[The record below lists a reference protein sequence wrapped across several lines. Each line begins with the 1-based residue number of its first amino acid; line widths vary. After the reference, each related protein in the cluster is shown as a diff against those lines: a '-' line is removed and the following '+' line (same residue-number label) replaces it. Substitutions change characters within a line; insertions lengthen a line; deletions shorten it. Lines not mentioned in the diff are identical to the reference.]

1 MLSQAGVSEIS
12 KIEPGGRLEDEVTRC
27 WMDVANNGGAVGFPF
42 PPIDIETVREAVRR
56 IADEIEHGELV
67 VLQARVGDELAGWVS
82 IRFNESPLT
91 LHWATIERLQSHP
104 SHRGAG
110 VGAALLTHAVE
121 HAASLG
127 LEQLVLTVRGGENL
141 EPFYERFGWHE
152 IGRQVGAL
160 RFGERGDRDEVVMAI
175 TLVSDSLPQ
184 GQRGLPP

>member
-1 MLSQAGVSEIS
+1 MWSQATVSEIS
-12 KIEPGGRLEDEVTRC
+12 KIDPGGKLEHEVARC

-42 PPIDIETVREAVRR
+42 TPVDIEAVREAVRR
-56 IADEIEHGELV
+56 VANEIEHGERV
-67 VLQARVGDELAGWVS
+67 VLQARVGEELAGWVS
-82 IRFNESPLT
+82 IRFNKSPLT
-91 LHWATIERLQSHP
+91 VHWATIERLQSHP

-127 LEQLVLTVRGGENL
+127 LEQLVLAVRGGENL

-160 RFGERGDRDEVVMAI
+160 RFGDRGDRDEVLMAI
-175 TLVSDSLPQ
+175 TLVP
-184 GQRGLPP
+184 GTPGC